1 MAMKGLTKCAV
12 HDCNSKIHGPNN
24 LCDAHRLPG
33 LIYQARDH
41 KDVHTMV
48 VTAWYAERG
57 DECGIIFLNDW
68 ALGAYFG
75 GGAGF
80 EAKLA
85 EQGFVNVL
93 ILETP
98 EELEA
103 AKQPPEGKKV
113 GDWGG
118 HWKTKYPW
126 EKIIGHQQ
134 PN

>member
-33 LIYQARDH
+33 LIYQARDR

-57 DECGIIFLNDW
+57 DECGIIFLNDC

-80 EAKLA
+80 EPLGRD
-85 EQGFVNVL
+85 ERPVHSGGRRSCLGNRVGSRCGV
-93 ILETP
+93 
-98 EELEA
+98 
-103 AKQPPEGKKV
+103 PPRC
-113 GDWGG
+113 D
-118 HWKTKYPW
+118 
-126 EKIIGHQQ
+126 
-134 PN
+134 